1 MKIYNVIY
9 RPEAVSDIFDV
20 DRWVHSVSLD
30 PVTAQRFT
38 DRIWATCEKIGNA
51 PLGGRPRDDLL
62 PGLRTVPFEKK
73 AIIAYRVDGETV
85 EIVNV
90 FYGGSDL
97 ILLRPKPAS

>member
-1 MKIYNVIY
+1 M
-9 RPEAVSDIFDV
+9 
-20 DRWVHSVSLD
+20 SLD

-38 DRIWATCEKIGNA
+38 DRIWAACEKIGNA

-90 FYGGSDL
+90 FYGGSDYEA